1 MGAPPFQFKG
11 RPYKPMTTTCP
22 SEDVKSYSRSKR
34 KALSAS
40 RSAPNHLTRGPNVG
54 LPMKG
59 LSARQNENPRRVSSP
74 SEASPVPTLTGV
86 PVRYEKLES

>member
-34 KALSAS
+34 KALFRLPFRAQPPNARAKRRVADERVV
-40 RSAPNHLTRGPNVG
+40 RSPKR
-54 LPMKG
+54 
-59 LSARQNENPRRVSSP
+59 EPRRVSSP